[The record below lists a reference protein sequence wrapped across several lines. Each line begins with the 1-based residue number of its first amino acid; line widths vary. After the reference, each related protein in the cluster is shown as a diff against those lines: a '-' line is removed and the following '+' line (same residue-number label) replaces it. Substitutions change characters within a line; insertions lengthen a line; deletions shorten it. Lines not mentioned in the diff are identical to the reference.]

1 MRRRVVSTSD
11 SKVARQAARQGLR
24 LQLAGARQVNRYINC
39 SPHIHP
45 LPPHRDVALYSASQ
59 SPQDPYVPRTPR
71 TRKQSAT
78 MITDTSLYTLAIFL
92 GSAAML
98 MIVLYHFLEV
108 NAKEGEALS
117 NARKADAVPAA
128 GKARS

>member
-1 MRRRVVSTSD
+1 MWATGGVDVGREAARR
-11 SKVARQAARQGLR
+11 AARQNPEPAAPIR
-24 LQLAGARQVNRYINC
+24 AE
-39 SPHIHP
+39 H
-45 LPPHRDVALYSASQ
+45 
-59 SPQDPYVPRTPR
+59 PR

-92 GSAAML
+92 GCAAML

-108 NAKEGEALS
+108 NAHEGEALS